1 MRVVHY
7 LTYRRLR
14 IEKTPG
20 HYLCEVLHHR
30 ILRIAKA
37 LQLGQYLLGKS
48 YLAAEVLFI
57 IINLNLPIHNNM
69 QYTSRRSKAYLAQGY
84 TPAQYD
90 IICGRGGACF
100 QHPGNVTFRHVV
112 DNHLDRYYTATCK
125 MEKSLIVKD
134 ILDAVSRSYSTFQPI
149 KFIRFDTQR
158 QLWYEIGD
166 KATVQKVG
174 QKLREIICLRDPQKR
189 AINAM
194 KRAINYKA
202 REQAKSKFTQ
212 KQYKDE
218 SVFASMPCSRSPPAP
233 PVVTP
238 PMRVTSGNIFVDDF
252 DLASIPS
259 MPLKSGISRGW
270 TFRQTAEGGLS
281 REDADL
287 TDTIE
292 NIFEESNSMP
302 PPLKLG
308 ISRGWS
314 FRHTGRGGLTRE
326 DADLADTIENIF
338 EESNSMP
345 PPLKSG
351 ISREWSFRHTGRGG
365 LSREDSDLTDTIE
378 NIFEES
384 NPLLS

>member
-1 MRVVHY
+1 MQFPPDLVVP
-7 LTYRRLR
+7 TRLGVALAH
-14 IEKTPG
+14 PG
-20 HYLCEVLHHR
+20 TTNAYDIC
-30 ILRIAKA
+30 I
-37 LQLGQYLLGKS
+37 
-48 YLAAEVLFI
+48 AEVLLI
-57 IINLNLPIHNNM
+57 IINLNLPIHNSM

-84 TPAQYD
+84 APEQYD
-90 IICGRGGACF
+90 IMCGRGDACF
-100 QHPGNVTFRHVV
+100 RHPGNVTFRHVV

-194 KRAINYKA
+194 KRAMNYKA

-233 PVVTP
+233 PVMVVTTPAP
-238 PMRVTSGNIFVDDF
+238 PMRATSGNIFVDDF
-252 DLASIPS
+252 AFASIPPT
-259 MPLKSGISRGW
+259 PLKLGISREW
-270 TFRQTAEGGLS
+270 TFWQTAEGGLS

-302 PPLKLG
+302 P
-308 ISRGWS
+308 
-314 FRHTGRGGLTRE
+314 
-326 DADLADTIENIF
+326 
-338 EESNSMP
+338 
-345 PPLKSG
+345 LKSG
-351 ISREWSFRHTGRGG
+351 ISREWSFRHTGGGG
-365 LSREDSDLTDTIE
+365 LSGEDSDLTDMIQ

-384 NPLLS
+384 NPFLS

>member
-1 MRVVHY
+1 
-7 LTYRRLR
+7 
-14 IEKTPG
+14 
-20 HYLCEVLHHR
+20 
-30 ILRIAKA
+30 
-37 LQLGQYLLGKS
+37 
-48 YLAAEVLFI
+48 
-57 IINLNLPIHNNM
+57 M
-69 QYTSRRSKAYLAQGY
+69 QNTSRSSKAYLAQGY
-84 TPAQYD
+84 APEQYD
-90 IICGRGGACF
+90 IMCGRGDDCF
-100 QHPGNVTFRHVV
+100 RHPGNVTFRHVV

-194 KRAINYKA
+194 KRAMNYKA

-233 PVVTP
+233 PVMVVTTPAP
-238 PMRVTSGNIFVDDF
+238 PMRATSGNIFVDDF
-252 DLASIPS
+252 AFASIPPT
-259 MPLKSGISRGW
+259 PLKLGISREW
-270 TFRQTAEGGLS
+270 TFWQTAEGGLS

-302 PPLKLG
+302 P
-308 ISRGWS
+308 
-314 FRHTGRGGLTRE
+314 
-326 DADLADTIENIF
+326 
-338 EESNSMP
+338 
-345 PPLKSG
+345 LKSG
-351 ISREWSFRHTGRGG
+351 ISREWSFRHTGGGG
-365 LSREDSDLTDTIE
+365 LSGEDSDLTDMIQ
-378 NIFEES
+378 NIFEEC
-384 NPLLS
+384 NPFLS